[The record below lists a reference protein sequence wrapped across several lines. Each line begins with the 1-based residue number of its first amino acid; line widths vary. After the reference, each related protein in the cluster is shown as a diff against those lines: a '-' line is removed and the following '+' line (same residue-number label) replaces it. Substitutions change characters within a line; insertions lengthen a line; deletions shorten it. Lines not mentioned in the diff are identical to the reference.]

1 MQVILKPNGVILLA
15 LFNLVKSYFVFYLLS
30 VTASCNGIAMMKLK
44 SLLFATASVSI
55 LAAGCSS
62 DRISGLDRI
71 PAQMNNVYGSYGYGS
86 YSCPSGYSHD
96 TAGWC
101 KKNVSPK
108 IEIGIPSLPQPAW
121 GKKVI
126 DGIEDMSPVS
136 YSMLIFAVASTF
148 LAVTMSRKG

>member
-1 MQVILKPNGVILLA
+1 M
-15 LFNLVKSYFVFYLLS
+15 LLS
-30 VTASCNGIAMMKLK
+30 PQFVDLLSTLLFSDGISAMKFK
-44 SLLFATASVSI
+44 SLLFASASVSI

-71 PAQMNNVYGSYGYGS
+71 PAQMNNVYGSYGYGR

-96 TAGWC
+96 TTGWC

-108 IEIGIPSLPQPAW
+108 IEFPRIFPEVKL
-121 GKKVI
+121 KKPDPRPKFSPPPKRVF
-126 DGIEDMSPVS
+126 DNEVLNAIEGMNPVA
-136 YSMLIFAVASTF
+136 YSMLIVAVVSTF